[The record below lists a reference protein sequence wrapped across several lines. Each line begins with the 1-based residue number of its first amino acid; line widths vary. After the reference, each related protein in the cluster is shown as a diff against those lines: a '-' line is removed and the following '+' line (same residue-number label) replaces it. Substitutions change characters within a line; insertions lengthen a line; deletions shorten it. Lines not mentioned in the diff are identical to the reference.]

1 MQQEYDDVREDEY
14 VVHGNIR
21 CRNVFVFSFDSNKE
35 LKVKLGDPGMVDVY
49 NHLPISHTVNE
60 ERVPWVAPEL
70 IDVELGKTYSWKFA
84 DVYSFGVFLCE
95 LFTQAER
102 PFAGLALRQVHAT
115 ILLAFNNVAVLY
127 V

>member
-84 DVYSFGVFLCE
+84 DVYLC
-95 LFTQAER
+95 LKHR
-102 PFAGLALRQVHAT
+102 
-115 ILLAFNNVAVLY
+115 
-127 V
+127 